1 MADRLQRPDDQAVFS
16 WEGIDQRRARVRGEL
31 LAASPQQ
38 ARAELRRQGIHP
50 LRVRKKPK
58 PLFNLASPIKPK
70 DIMLFTRQ
78 LSTMLNAGLPVAQA
92 LDMVGNSSRKPALS
106 TLATAIRQEVEGGS
120 GLAQAL
126 ARHPR
131 YFDDLYCGLVRAGE
145 EAGALEAMFGKLALH
160 LEKTQALKAKVN
172 KALLY
177 PTAVLSFAVAVTVV
191 LLIFVIPAFQ
201 GLFQSFGA
209 DLPGLTRWVIDL
221 SRLCQERWPLLF
233 GLPLLALAGFV
244 KARKKSPGFSHW
256 VDAWTLKLP
265 VLGALAMT
273 SANARFAR
281 TLATLFNGGVP
292 LMDAIAS
299 VARVTGNQVY
309 ERAVLEMR
317 DAVAMGQQLNFV
329 MGHSRLFPPLV
340 VQMVAI
346 GEESGAL
353 GDMLTRVADLYEED
367 LDNQMNMLTTLIEPA
382 LMAILAVIIGGLI
395 VAMYL
400 PIFQLAMVV

>member
-1 MADRLQRPDDQAVFS
+1 MATRPQQPDGQAVFV
-16 WEGIDQRRARVRGEL
+16 WEGVDQRRARVRGEL
-31 LAASPQQ
+31 LAANPQQ

-58 PLFNLASPIKPK
+58 SLFNPLSPIKPR

-78 LSTMLNAGLPVAQA
+78 LSTMLNAGMPVAQA
-92 LDMVGNSSRKPALS
+92 LDMVGHSSRKPALS
-106 TLATAIRQEVEGGS
+106 ALAVAIRREVEGGS

-131 YFDDLYCGLVRAGE
+131 YFDDLYCSLVRAGE
-145 EAGALEAMFGKLALH
+145 EAGALEEMLGKLALH

-177 PTAVLSFAVAVTVV
+177 PIAVLGFAAVVTAI

-209 DLPGLTRWVIDL
+209 DLPDLTRWVIDI
-221 SRLCQERWPLLF
+221 SRLFQERWHLVF
-233 GLPLLALAGFV
+233 GLPLLALVGFI
-244 KARKKSPGFSHW
+244 KARKQSPSFSHW
-256 VDAWTLKLP
+256 VDAWMLKLP
-265 VLGALAMT
+265 VLGSLAMT

-292 LMDAIAS
+292 LMEAIAS
-299 VARVTGNQVY
+299 VAEATGNHVY

-346 GEESGAL
+346 GEESGSL
-353 GDMLTRVADLYEED
+353 GDMLARVADLYEDD

-382 LMAILAVIIGGLI
+382 LMAILAIIIGGLI

-400 PIFQLAMVV
+400 PIFKLAMVV